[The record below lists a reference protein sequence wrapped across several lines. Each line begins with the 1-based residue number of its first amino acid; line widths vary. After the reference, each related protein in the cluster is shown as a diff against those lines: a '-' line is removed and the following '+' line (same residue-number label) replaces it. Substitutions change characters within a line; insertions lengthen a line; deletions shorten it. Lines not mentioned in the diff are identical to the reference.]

1 MYTCLLKTS
10 TTSYTTSVINCGST
24 SWLPRDSSVTN
35 SNFRPARLSRIPSRS
50 GGGKKQ
56 GWWRT
61 LEKKKRILTKKKNQN
76 WIIVIIWWISGAK
89 TCSWPCCYCSGA
101 ARSLSF
107 WYSLGVIRGL
117 FLHITSRKK
126 THHYHHP
133 WVQWHTYLWFPPK
146 WTRHYSRWP
155 LSHSSACS
163 ASDLLLRVMMSIIL
177 EGVYIIILEWC
188 IHLKSASMRHTP
200 GCAWCWRSFD
210 WFRLCHNM
218 LWISNLSQVH
228 LYCIWPVSQVSA
240 LQRAA
245 RAIVQP

>member
-1 MYTCLLKTS
+1 MVTH
-10 TTSYTTSVINCGST
+10 
-24 SWLPRDSSVTN
+24 SW
-35 SNFRPARLSRIPSRS
+35 
-50 GGGKKQ
+50 K
-56 GWWRT
+56 
-61 LEKKKRILTKKKNQN
+61 KKKRILTKKKNQN

-228 LYCIWPVSQVSA
+228 LYCIWSLSQLSA

-245 RAIVQP
+245 RGMVHTETVCIIHETVRVDIDQYYLCSDFVSIIDQYLPLPLKSILLRSNYTSTI